1 MSARG
6 IAAARFGLTSQ
17 FLDGLAPP
25 ELEIILA
32 SARQRHFLARSVVVN
47 QGDPAD
53 RLFLLTS
60 GRARYFYMA
69 DDGQKVL
76 LLWLTPGDIFGG
88 GALLRTPSSYLV
100 SAETVKDSSV
110 LVWDRATLRG
120 LVARYP
126 KVLDNALLCA
136 ADYLTWYVAAHLA
149 LANRKAHERLA
160 RVLLYLAETIGQK
173 VPSGLEFDATNEE
186 IASAANVTP
195 FTASRLL
202 RKWQNDHA
210 LIKRR
215 GKIILR
221 SPKRLFLHT
230 A

>member
-6 IAAARFGLTSQ
+6 VAAARFDLTSQ
-17 FLDGLAPP
+17 FLDGLTPS
-25 ELEIILA
+25 ELEVILA
-32 SARQRHFLARSVVVN
+32 GARRRHFLARSIVVN

-53 RLFLLTS
+53 RLFLLTN

-88 GALLRTPSSYLV
+88 AALLPTPSLYLV
-100 SAETVKDSSV
+100 STETIKDSSV

-126 KVLDNALLCA
+126 RILDNALLCA
-136 ADYLTWYVAAHLA
+136 AGYLTWYVAAHLA
-149 LANRKAHERLA
+149 LANHKAHERLA
-160 RVLLYLAETIGQK
+160 RVLVYLAETIGHK
-173 VPSGLEFDATNEE
+173 VSAGLEFDATNEE

-202 RKWQNDHA
+202 REWQNDHA
-210 LIKRR
+210 LVKRR